1 MSLKQDLKN
10 LKKQKRQELYN
21 LHHTYLR
28 TKRDVK
34 RAASPD
40 RFVRKH
46 LGATIGAAAVAGLLL
61 APRPAARATQ
71 KEIEKAARKI
81 AREQHTG
88 PSLAGRVTQ
97 LVKNALGQL
106 EHAIPAPKD
115 ASHNGHNGKS
125 KPPKMTGLLGSLLG
139 VLISKVDLPKLAS
152 ELSKQIMGRMKGGA
166 PKADGGEPNVSVAD
180 VGTVRPDQLEDFE

>member
-10 LKKQKRQELYN
+10 LKKQKRQELHT
-21 LHHTYLR
+21 LHFTYLR

-40 RFVRKH
+40 RFIRKH
-46 LGATIGAAAVAGLLL
+46 IGATLGAAAVAGLLL
-61 APRPAARATQ
+61 APRPSTRATQ

-81 AREQHTG
+81 AREQQSG
-88 PSLAGRVTQ
+88 PSVTSRITQ

-115 ASHNGHNGKS
+115 AATNGHSGKA
-125 KPPKMTGLLGSLLG
+125 KATKMTGLLGSLLG
-139 VLISKVDLPKLAS
+139 ILVSKVDLARLAT
-152 ELSKQIMGRMKGGA
+152 ELTRQVMGKMQGA
-166 PKADGGEPNVSVAD
+166 PAKANGHEPNVSVAD
-180 VGTVRPDQLEDFE
+180 AGTVRPDQMEDFQ